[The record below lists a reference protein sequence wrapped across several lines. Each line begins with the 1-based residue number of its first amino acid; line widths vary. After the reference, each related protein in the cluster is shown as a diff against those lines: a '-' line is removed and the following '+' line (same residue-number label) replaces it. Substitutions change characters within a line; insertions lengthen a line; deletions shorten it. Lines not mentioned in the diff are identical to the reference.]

1 MGCWPFRPGN
11 PKACYAFSIPGLV
24 MIIGGAGAAILGLI
38 GGFRSNDF
46 FGYVGGISM
55 VFGIMFILLW
65 YMYTLPLKPDH
76 QKQMPPHYQPPKRGK
91 KKAVPEEKKDENT
104 VEKQPDNTQFVPL
117 DDARKSSIGAAVN
130 NTTYDN
136 VAYEKELPQVIKTP
150 DDQDTGIDNEIKSRS
165 SNSKNSVAPET
176 SVPST
181 SYSNPVY
188 QGDDEDEQRTKD
200 LETIKN
206 NFTAATETYQPVM

>member
-1 MGCWPFRPGN
+1 
-11 PKACYAFSIPGLV
+11 
-24 MIIGGAGAAILGLI
+24 
-38 GGFRSNDF
+38 
-46 FGYVGGISM
+46 
-55 VFGIMFILLW
+55 
-65 YMYTLPLKPDH
+65 
-76 QKQMPPHYQPPKRGK
+76 MPPFYQPPKRGK
-91 KKAVPEEKKDENT
+91 KKVVSSDKKDVNT
-104 VEKQPDNTQFVPL
+104 IEKQVDGTQFIPL
-117 DDARKSSIGAAVN
+117 DDARKSSIGASAAVN

-150 DDQDTGIDNEIKSRS
+150 DDQDGGFDNEIKSRS

-188 QGDDEDEQRTKD
+188 QGDDDDEQRTKD